1 MTKQFFKDAFVWGL
15 ILWFIGY
22 ALGIVFFPMVPVSI
36 LGWIIMPIGIII
48 TIWVLSKKIK
58 EDSFQYYLFLAVVW
72 VVLAIVCDYFLLVK
86 LFKPENGYYKLDVY
100 LYYALTFV
108 LPLLVGWKKATT
120 KQNSRF

>member
-86 LFKPENGYYKLDVY
+86 LFKPEDGYYKLDVY
-100 LYYALTFV
+100 LYYALTFI
-108 LPLLVGWKKATT
+108 LPLFVGWKKATT
-120 KQNSRF
+120 K

>member
-48 TIWVLSKKIK
+48 TIWVLSKK
-58 EDSFQYYLFLAVVW
+58 
-72 VVLAIVCDYFLLVK
+72 
-86 LFKPENGYYKLDVY
+86 N
-100 LYYALTFV
+100 
-108 LPLLVGWKKATT
+108 
-120 KQNSRF
+120 